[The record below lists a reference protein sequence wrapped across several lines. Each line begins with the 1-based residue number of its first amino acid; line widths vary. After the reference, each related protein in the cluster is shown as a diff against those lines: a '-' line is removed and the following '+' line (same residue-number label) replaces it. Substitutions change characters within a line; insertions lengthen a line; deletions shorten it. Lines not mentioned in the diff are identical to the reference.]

1 MDKAICWYLV
11 EACRK
16 LDQEEFNLQ
25 ALAQSHGCGHVS
37 VWADKIELE
46 ATILKSRCINGFKNP
61 EAYLKEQT
69 LIGMFW
75 AEAEVIFIQSMNQAR
90 YSPDSVPVR
99 IGGDLLHEFKNHA
112 VLIADLL
119 PELVELNQFD
129 LQMQAVLRRRWA
141 SIDSIIN
148 GWYRDDRK
156 DRSAVPHW

>member
-11 EACRK
+11 EAYRK
-16 LDQEEFNLQ
+16 LDREEFNFR
-25 ALAQSHGCGHVS
+25 ALAQSHGCATES

-46 ATILKSRCINGFKNP
+46 ATHLKLRCINGFENP
-61 EAYLKEQT
+61 EACLKNPSF
-69 LIGMFW
+69 GMFW
-75 AEAEVIFIQSMNQAR
+75 AEAEVIFNQSMNQAR

-99 IGGDLLHEFKNHA
+99 IGADLLHEFKNHA

-141 SIDSIIN
+141 SIDLVIN
-148 GWYRDDRK
+148 GWYRDERK